1 MATVTQAS
9 TNTELSSQVSEVTG
23 ITNPQSIFD
32 TELIVSGNPSIFQ
45 IIITNTSNNKA
56 HLKIWDRNSD
66 PTFTGSAWDQD
77 PDFVLPCEGNETCDY
92 TFMGEDQ
99 YQFSNGIRINVSGNG
114 GTVYD
119 ASGGTVSCDVLIF
132 VKA

>member
-1 MATVTQAS
+1 MATVTHS
-9 TNTELSSQVSEVTG
+9 NTSTELSSQVSEITG
-23 ITNPQSIFD
+23 ISLATDSHD
-32 TELIVSGNPSIFQ
+32 TELSVSGNPSIFQ

-56 HLKIWDRNSD
+56 FLKIWDRNSA
-66 PTFTGSAWDQD
+66 PTFTGSAWDQN

-92 TFMGEDQ
+92 TFLGEDQ
-99 YQFSNGIRINVSGNG
+99 YEFSNGVYINIGLNG

-119 ASGGTVSCDVLIF
+119 TSGNVSCDVLIF

>member
-1 MATVTQAS
+1 MATVTQS
-9 TNTELSSQVSEVTG
+9 LTIVELSSQVSEVTG
-23 ITNPQSIFD
+23 ITNPQTIHD
-32 TELIVSGNPSIFQ
+32 TEIDLASNQRIFQ

-56 HLKIWDRNSD
+56 YLKIWDRASD
-66 PTFTGSAWDQD
+66 PTYTSGTVWDQD

-99 YQFSNGIRINVSGNG
+99 YQFSNGIRINVGLNG

-119 ASGGTVSCDVLIF
+119 TSGTVSCDVLIF
-132 VKA
+132 VKS

>member
-1 MATVTQAS
+1 MATVTQS
-9 TNTELSSQVSEVTG
+9 LTIVELSSQVSEVTG
-23 ITNPQSIFD
+23 ITNPQTIHD
-32 TELIVSGNPSIFQ
+32 TEINLASNQRIFQ

-56 HLKIWDRNSD
+56 YLKIWDRGSD

-99 YQFSNGIRINVSGNG
+99 YEFSNGIRINVGLNG

-119 ASGGTVSCDVLIF
+119 TSGTVSCDVLIF